1 MMRRFLCETTLEGYR
16 ALSVGRHLVYDSW
29 DQVHAF
35 LQGTLGE
42 AHAAVFAEPHG
53 GSGVIAWM
61 TTTQSDP
68 QPVASLPEA
77 EQAAALAR
85 LRGLLS
91 DIAAAAE
98 AKAASPNMEDQRWA
112 ALLQAIQTVPAS
124 RNLAEILYVANGQPV
139 LVQWGTRDENVTAHS
154 ATLQEKI
161 ARGVEPPPLPPV
173 GRDPS
178 PGARPALGAGPVTG
192 AMTAGAVE
200 GRPWGWLPALL
211 LWLLFLAL
219 LAAIYWRLLLAC
231 ILAPPFGPELGTCAV
246 PAEARAAD
254 PAADQARLLRDLELL
269 RQQLAQAPQC
279 RIETALLP
287 PEEVPPAPVPAPL
300 PEPEP
305 RAEVE
310 PDPQTDLDRARE
322 QAGGQTG
329 DVTVTL
335 LWNGFSDL
343 DLTVVCPDGSRLVA
357 WEPPRCGGEI
367 DVDANRCTARSGGGD
382 ARACDAYGGTEPLA
396 NPVENAFFVN
406 DGAQRGAYKVQVRH
420 YAGARGDPGAQVPFA
435 LQVRQGGESR
445 VQRGSL
451 ANGETVTVTEF
462 TIE

>member
-1 MMRRFLCETTLEGYR
+1 MMRRFLCETPLEGYR

-29 DQVHAF
+29 DQAHAF

-42 AHAAVFAEPHG
+42 AHAAVFAEPHV

-61 TTTQSDP
+61 TTTAGDP

-77 EQAAALAR
+77 ERAEALAR
-85 LRGLLS
+85 LGALLA

-124 RNLAEILYVANGQPV
+124 RSLADILYVADGQPV
-139 LVQWGTRDENVTAHS
+139 LVQWGARDENVTAHS

-173 GRDPS
+173 GRAPA
-178 PGARPALGAGPVTG
+178 PPAGAVLGAGPTG
-192 AMTAGAVE
+192 AAE
-200 GRPWGWLPALL
+200 GRPWGWLTALL

-231 ILAPPFGPELGTCAV
+231 IVAPPFGPELGTCAA
-246 PAEARAAD
+246 PAEAQAEA
-254 PAADQARLLRDLELL
+254 PAADQARLLADLGAL
-269 RQQLAQAPQC
+269 RRQLAQAPQC
-279 RIETALLP
+279 RVETALTP
-287 PEEVPPAPVPAPL
+287 PPAP
-300 PEPEP
+300 ER
-305 RAEVE
+305 RAEVAPE
-310 PDPQTDLDRARE
+310 PAPDPDPETDLDRARE

-343 DLTVVCPDGSRLVA
+343 DLAVVCPDGQQLLA
-357 WEPPRCGGEI
+357 WEPPKCGGEI

-382 ARACDAYGGTEPLA
+382 ARACDAYGGAEPLA

-406 DGAQRGAYKVQVRH
+406 DAAQRGAYKVQVRH
-420 YAGARGDPGAQVPFA
+420 YAGAKGDPGAQVPFA